1 MTLKNILTQN
11 GKLTK
16 TSKATGLRCF
26 NFSIPA
32 YKSLS
37 GKVTCPFAK
46 DCVKYCYA
54 QKSFYKI
61 PRNMQYQ
68 EERYELTKRSDFVDI
83 MIQEIISK
91 RADVIRIHD
100 AGDFYNVRYIHKWF
114 EIANELPEVRFY
126 AYTKSISLF
135 KLDTIKDIIPEN
147 MDIIFSEGS
156 KTDSLIDFDRDRHAR
171 IFKKHEDLVSAGYIS
186 SMDND
191 LLATK
196 WYTDNNKIGLVF
208 H

>member
-1 MTLKNILTQN
+1 MNILTQN
-11 GKLTK
+11 GKLKK

-32 YKSLS
+32 YKSIS

-54 QKSFYKI
+54 QKAFYKM

-68 EERYELTKRSDFVDI
+68 ETRYNLTKRADFEQV
-83 MIQEIISK
+83 MIREIVAK

-100 AGDFYNVRYIHKWF
+100 SGDFYSIAYIKKWF
-114 EIANELPEVRFY
+114 NIAKELPEVRFY
-126 AYTKSISLF
+126 AYTKSIPLF
-135 KLDTIKDIIPEN
+135 KQPEIN
-147 MDIIFSEGS
+147 DNTPDNIDIIFSEGS
-156 KTDSLIDFDRDRHAR
+156 KCDGLINLKKDRHAR
-171 IFKKHEDLVSAGYIS
+171 IFTNHEALLSAGYVS

-196 WYTDNNKIGLVF
+196 WFTDSNKIGLIY

>member
-1 MTLKNILTQN
+1 M
-11 GKLTK
+11 
-16 TSKATGLRCF
+16 
-26 NFSIPA
+26 
-32 YKSLS
+32 
-37 GKVTCPFAK
+37 V
-46 DCVKYCYA
+46 
-54 QKSFYKI
+54 
-61 PRNMQYQ
+61 
-68 EERYELTKRSDFVDI
+68 
-83 MIQEIISK
+83 QEIISK

-100 AGDFYNVRYIHKWF
+100 AGDFYNVRYINKWF

-135 KLDTIKDIIPEN
+135 KLDAIKDIIPEN

-171 IFKKHEDLVSAGYIS
+171 IFKKNEDLLSAGYVS

-196 WYTDNNKIGLVF
+196 WFTDNNKIGLVF